1 MHALKFRFRTP
12 EWRSCWLYVTADPD
26 PDPSAATLKAHRAA
40 LPDLVAVL
48 DRSHAFLA
56 AYDLAGRSREDL
68 ELGSVDLD
76 PATRKELPDTFS
88 RIGITDLS

>member
-12 EWRSCWLYVTADPD
+12 QWRSCWLYVTADPD
-26 PDPSAATLKAHRAA
+26 PDPTAATLKAPRAA

-48 DRSHAFLA
+48 DRSHVFLD
-56 AYDLAGRSREDL
+56 AYDQSGRSRDDL

-76 PATRKELPDTFS
+76 PATLKELPATFA
-88 RIGITDLS
+88 RIGLTDLS

>member
-12 EWRSCWLYVTADPD
+12 QWRSCWLYATSDPD
-26 PDPSAATLKAHRAA
+26 PDPTAATVKSHRAA

-48 DRSHAFLA
+48 DRSHSFLT
-56 AYDLAGRSREDL
+56 AYDQSGRSRDDI

-76 PATRKELPDTFS
+76 PITLKERPDTFA